1 MIPSLALCARVF
13 AKNVEGEL
21 LGGSR
26 ILSGHNVPKSY
37 HKTLRKWYPNTHR
50 KHLYSETLDRKV
62 TLSVTARVLRT
73 IDKHGGLDGYLL
85 GVNDTLLSQEAM
97 QLRLKIWD
105 LKNGRVDPY
114 IR

>member
-1 MIPSLALCARVF
+1 MFPTLTLCARVF

-21 LGGSR
+21 LHGSR

-50 KHLYSETLDRKV
+50 KHLYSETLNRKV

-85 GVNDTLLSQEAM
+85 GVKDTLLSADAM
-97 QLRLKIWD
+97 RLRLKIWD
-105 LKNGRVDPY
+105 QKTGRVDRY
-114 IR
+114 L